1 MAPRKT
7 KTGGK
12 GTKSR
17 SKASKSGR
25 GKTSRRMSSSAPV
38 MMPPALH
45 SYSPSMDMDM
55 DHGSGSEGWS
65 LTLVFL
71 GLLVLG
77 GVVVA
82 ILWATGVFDKS
93 ETGGGNGTASPTS
106 PPSSVPPGP
115 APAPPGSAPGPAPS
129 DGGIGIGSLP
139 SGKKLS
145 PGGLVAVILAAIAGV
160 FFVVWL
166 MRWWLGAGGEDR
178 KEDILAGGA
187 DFDQGGVRA
196 GGWGASVRAGLGQA
210 GSMVGGAGS
219 SAVSALRGAGKKAAR
234 WVPGRGPSEP
244 VADSDP
250 TEGGMGRGGE
260 AGA

>member
-1 MAPRKT
+1 MAPR

-12 GTKSR
+12 GTKSK

-25 GKTSRRMSSSAPV
+25 SKTSRRMSSSAPV

-115 APAPPGSAPGPAPS
+115 APAPGPGPSGDAINIGITRTGKGINV
-129 DGGIGIGSLP
+129 GGMIGIGLGSLF
-139 SGKKLS
+139 GLALLIALVMWIRRMTK
-145 PGGLVAVILAAIAGV
+145 GGSVA
-160 FFVVWL
+160 
-166 MRWWLGAGGEDR
+166 GEGDVDSR
-178 KEDILAGGA
+178 GWMT
-187 DFDQGGVRA
+187 RA
-196 GGWGASVRAGLGQA
+196 RSGLGQV
-210 GSMVGGAGS
+210 GSTASGLGS
-219 SAVSALRGAGKKAAR
+219 RMR
-234 WVPGRGPSEP
+234 
-244 VADSDP
+244 
-250 TEGGMGRGGE
+250 GMGQAAWERRPRFRKTSEGE
-260 AGA
+260 ASARVGAAEGEV